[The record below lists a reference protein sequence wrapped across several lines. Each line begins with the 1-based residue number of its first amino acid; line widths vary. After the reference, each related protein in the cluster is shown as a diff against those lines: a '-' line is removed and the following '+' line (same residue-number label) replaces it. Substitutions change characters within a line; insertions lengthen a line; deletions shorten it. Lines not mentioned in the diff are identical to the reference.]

1 MEGVGAFSA
10 IIYTVV
16 CCRLFTLFLYNLILP
31 STFHEI
37 KKTPLKSQ
45 PMSLFVREL
54 HGPRW
59 DRPWVPGGSIQR
71 PSHVE
76 PSLHR
81 GQETLSDKLTVCDIA
96 CA

>member
-10 IIYTVV
+10 ITDTVV

-54 HGPRW
+54 QGAKAGQTLGARGLHPETLPR
-59 DRPWVPGGSIQR
+59 GTQ
-71 PSHVE
+71 PSQM
-76 PSLHR
+76 
-81 GQETLSDKLTVCDIA
+81 GQETL
-96 CA
+96 